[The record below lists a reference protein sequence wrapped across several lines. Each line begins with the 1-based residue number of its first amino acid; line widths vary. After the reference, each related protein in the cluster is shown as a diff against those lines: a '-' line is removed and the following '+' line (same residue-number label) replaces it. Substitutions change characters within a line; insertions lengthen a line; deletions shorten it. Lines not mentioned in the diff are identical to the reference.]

1 MIMHLFY
8 AREAMRSFR
17 HHSGL
22 ALTAILSLTA
32 ALTISGIVLLLA
44 HNARVA
50 MNLVGDRREM
60 VAYLND
66 GLSAEQR
73 DGLIHRIQDLY
84 GTVTYVNKEQAWQ
97 EFVRQVGDAQLLES
111 VGDNPLP
118 SSLRIRLKTEL
129 LTPDGMEQTAQQIA
143 QFEGVED
150 VRYGAEW
157 VRRLH
162 AAGRALERLSLG
174 VLTLVGLAVVFILYN
189 TIRLTVMARRQQV
202 EIMSR
207 LGATDRF
214 IAIPF
219 VLEALFQA
227 LVAGLVA
234 LAIVL
239 AVQQAA
245 TRQLVGGIVFL
256 PWQAVLGF
264 LGAVLVLA
272 WLGTSL
278 ALARVLRSVG
288 P

>member
-1 MIMHLFY
+1 MHLFY
-8 AREAMRSFR
+8 AREAMRSFKQHR
-17 HHSGL
+17 GL

-60 VAYLND
+60 IAYLDD
-66 GLSAEQR
+66 GLTAEQR
-73 DGLIHRIQDLY
+73 DGLIHRVQDLY

-97 EFVRQVGDAQLLES
+97 EFVRQIGDAQLLES

-129 LTPDGMEQTAQQIA
+129 LTPEGMEQTAQQIE

-162 AAGRALERLSLG
+162 EAGRALERLSLG
-174 VLTLVGLAVVFILYN
+174 VLILVGLAVVFILYN
-189 TIRLTVMARRQQV
+189 TIRLSVMARRQQV

-227 LVAGLVA
+227 LVAGVIA

-239 AVQQAA
+239 AVQLAA
-245 TRQLVGGIVFL
+245 SRQLIGGIEFL
-256 PWQAVLGF
+256 PWTLVLAF
-264 LGAVLVLA
+264 LAATAVLA
-272 WLGTSL
+272 WLATSL

>member
-1 MIMHLFY
+1 MHLFY
-8 AREAMRSFR
+8 LREAMRSFR
-17 HHSGL
+17 QHRGL
-22 ALTAILSLTA
+22 AFTAVLSLAA
-32 ALTISGIVLLLA
+32 ALTISGIVMLLA

-50 MNLVGDRREM
+50 MHTVGDRREM
-60 VAYLND
+60 IAYLDD

-84 GTVTYVNKEQAWQ
+84 GAVAYVNKEQAWQ

-118 SSLRIRLKTEL
+118 ASLRIRLKPEL
-129 LTPDGMEQTAQQIA
+129 LSPEGMEQTAQQIS
-143 QFEGVED
+143 QFDGVED

-162 AAGRALERLSLG
+162 AAGRALERITLG
-174 VLTLVGLAVVFILYN
+174 VLLLVGLAVVFILYN
-189 TIRLTVMARRQQV
+189 TIRLTVLARRQQV

-219 VLEALFQA
+219 VLEALFEA
-227 LVAGLVA
+227 LLAGVIA

-239 AVQQAA
+239 AVQQAG

-256 PWQAVLGF
+256 PLPAVLAF
-264 LGAVLVLA
+264 LGSVVVLA
-272 WLGTSL
+272 WLATSL

>member
-1 MIMHLFY
+1 MHLFY

-50 MNLVGDRREM
+50 MSLVGDRREM
-60 VAYLND
+60 IAYLDD

-73 DGLIHRIQDLY
+73 DGLIHRVQDLY
-84 GTVTYVNKEQAWQ
+84 GTVTFVNKEQAWQ

-118 SSLRIRLKTEL
+118 ASLRIRLKTEL
-129 LTPDGMEQTAQQIA
+129 LSPDGMEQTARQIS

-162 AAGRALERLSLG
+162 AAGRALERISIG
-174 VLTLVGLAVVFILYN
+174 VLVLVGLAVVFILYN

-219 VLEALFQA
+219 VLEALFEA
-227 LVAGLVA
+227 LVAGVIA
-234 LAIVL
+234 LAIVF
-239 AVQQAA
+239 AVQQAG

-264 LGAVLVLA
+264 LAAIVVLA
-272 WLGTSL
+272 WLATSL

>member
-1 MIMHLFY
+1 MHLFY

-22 ALTAILSLTA
+22 ALTAVLSLTA
-32 ALTISGIVLLLA
+32 ALTISGIVMLLA

-50 MNLVGDRREM
+50 MSLVGDRREM
-60 VAYLND
+60 VAYLDD
-66 GLSAEQR
+66 GLSAGQR

-84 GTVTYVNKEQAWQ
+84 GSVTYVNKEQAWQ

-118 SSLRIRLKTEL
+118 ASLRIRLKTEL
-129 LTPDGMEQTAQQIA
+129 LTPAGMEETARQIE

-157 VRRLH
+157 IRRLH

-174 VLTLVGLAVVFILYN
+174 VLILVGLAVVFILYN
-189 TIRLTVMARRQQV
+189 TIRLTVLARRQQV

-214 IAIPF
+214 IAVPF
-219 VLEALFQA
+219 VLEALFEA
-227 LVAGLVA
+227 LLAGVAA
-234 LAIVL
+234 LAIVF

-245 TRQLVGGIVFL
+245 ARQMAGGIVFL
-256 PWQAVLGF
+256 PWDAVLAF
-264 LGAVLVLA
+264 LAAVVVLA
-272 WLGTSL
+272 WLASSL